1 MKTSLTWERK
11 QSLKSRKCR
20 NPGRINPRMS
30 MTRHIVIK
38 FTKIK
43 DKEKISK
50 ATRQKQPIT
59 YKGIPRM
66 LLVDSSAETLQARR
80 EWHNKFKVMKG
91 KNLQT
96 RILYTARLSFR
107 IDGEIKSFIVKQK
120 LREFSTTRQ
129 PYTYTDNCIKTSWKQ
144 HNQKL
149 IRCVHV

>member
-1 MKTSLTWERK
+1 
-11 QSLKSRKCR
+11 
-20 NPGRINPRMS
+20 

-50 ATRQKQPIT
+50 TTRQKQPIT

-66 LLVDSSAETLQARR
+66 LLVDCSAETLQARR
-80 EWHNKFKVMKG
+80 EWHNKFKVMKR

-149 IRCVHV
+149 IRCVHVYTHTHTHTKGIQTQHYKLSHQTIRK